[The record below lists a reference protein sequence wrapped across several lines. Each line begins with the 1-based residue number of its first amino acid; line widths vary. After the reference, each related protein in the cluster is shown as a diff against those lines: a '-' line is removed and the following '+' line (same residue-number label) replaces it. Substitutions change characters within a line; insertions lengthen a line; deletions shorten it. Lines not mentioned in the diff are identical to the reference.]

1 MKIYETLQQQYVR
14 YGNVQNLMKFF
25 TVQELI
31 NKCHSLKNKASGI
44 DNVTKYDYVDNLDYN
59 IQILYENI
67 RNGTYKPKPIKRCY
81 IQKSNGKLR
90 PLGIPAF
97 QDKIVQCIVADILYS
112 IYDPIFLDCSHGY
125 CLNRNCHTALSSLKH
140 SIEYGKTNYLVKTD
154 LKSFFDN
161 IDHQLLLDMLKD
173 TIKDKHFISLVKKYL
188 NVETYNSGKLTVNST
203 GTPQGCIISPI
214 LGNIYLHYALDLWF
228 ETVIKTIYPDSFL
241 VRYCDDFITG
251 FNSKSAATYFITA
264 VQTRLKEY
272 NLTLESSKTDL
283 FKFNINDISSDM
295 FSFLGFNISVNMNK
309 QLCTCASYHKLYLKV
324 QAISDKVTNLL
335 YKGYSTIDCIKS
347 VNESLIGLYNYYGIT
362 SNSTW
367 ISDLYNLTF
376 KQVLYILYYNTSTR
390 QMSLDQLSWLLSLS
404 PIVSPPHKLIQ
415 LLSLYCTFTFALCC
429 WHTNIFCVGH
439 SS

>member
-1 MKIYETLQQQYVR
+1 
-14 YGNVQNLMKFF
+14 
-25 TVQELI
+25 
-31 NKCHSLKNKASGI
+31 
-44 DNVTKYDYVDNLDYN
+44 
-59 IQILYENI
+59 
-67 RNGTYKPKPIKRCY
+67 
-81 IQKSNGKLR
+81 
-90 PLGIPAF
+90 
-97 QDKIVQCIVADILYS
+97 
-112 IYDPIFLDCSHGY
+112 
-125 CLNRNCHTALSSLKH
+125 
-140 SIEYGKTNYLVKTD
+140 
-154 LKSFFDN
+154 
-161 IDHQLLLDMLKD
+161 MLKD

-228 ETVIKTIYPDSFL
+228 ETVIKTIYPDSSL
-241 VRYCDDFITG
+241 VRYCDDFITC

-309 QLCTCASYHKLYLKV
+309 KLCIAASTHKLFQKV
-324 QAISDKVTNLL
+324 QVITDKVTNLL

-347 VNESLIGLYNYYGIT
+347 VNESLLGLYSYYGIT

-367 ISDLYNLTF
+367 ISDLYDLTYN
-376 KQVLYILYYNTSTR
+376 QVLYILYYNLNTR
-390 QMSLDQLSWLLSLS
+390 QMSLDQLSWLLSLA

-415 LLSLYCTFTFALCC
+415 L
-429 WHTNIFCVGH
+429 
-439 SS
+439 